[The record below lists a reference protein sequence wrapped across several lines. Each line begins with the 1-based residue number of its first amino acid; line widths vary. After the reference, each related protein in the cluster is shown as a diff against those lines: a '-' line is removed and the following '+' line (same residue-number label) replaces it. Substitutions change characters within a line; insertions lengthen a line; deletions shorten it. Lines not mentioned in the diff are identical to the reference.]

1 MANAGPDTNTAH
13 FSIMMGPA
21 PHLNGH
27 YTIFGQVVSGFDVV
41 DAINALRCGGRGG
54 ARGGDGGGSKAR
66 ARRSARLSSHP
77 PLLLQLAARASPITL
92 PLRRTAR

>member
-54 ARGGDGGGSKAR
+54 ARGETGAGAKRGHAAPPACPATHPSCCCLQQGQAR
-66 ARRSARLSSHP
+66 
-77 PLLLQLAARASPITL
+77 
-92 PLRRTAR
+92 